1 MHWFYSPDYDY
12 GRHLPISQLHGFLL
26 NKPSAI
32 RRLLIERHGLS
43 PDTFLSPTTSP
54 SDAITSADIAR
65 VHTPAVEQGLRSSAY
80 IARVIEVPLLRW
92 LPAPFLASQLVT
104 PQRVACAGTLAA
116 LRAAFHGD
124 WAFNLSGGF
133 HHARPNLSHGFCLL
147 NDIAIALA
155 RLRSQQETQ
164 ETQENLT
171 RRVLILDLDL
181 HQGDGNSAAFAGDP
195 NTFTASIHQESAFP
209 HPKIPSDLDVGLPD
223 GTTEAQYLA
232 HLDAVLAAILTRFS
246 PEVIVYVAGV
256 DPFQGDP
263 MSALG
268 LSAAGLVARD
278 VRVAR
283 FARAQQAALVV
294 LPAGGYCAQSPLIH
308 ADGFAAIA
316 AEHPTIKPRLTA

>member
-32 RRLLIERHGLS
+32 RRLLIERHGLP
-43 PDTFLSPTTSP
+43 PDAFISPTASP
-54 SDAITSADIAR
+54 ADAITHADISR
-65 VHTPAVEQGLRSSAY
+65 VHAPEVEQGLRSSAY
-80 IARVIEVPLLRW
+80 IARVIEVPVLRW
-92 LPAPFLASQLVT
+92 LPAPFLGSQLVT

-133 HHARPNLSHGFCLL
+133 HHARPNLSHGFCLI

-155 RLRSQQETQ
+155 RLRSQ
-164 ETQENLT
+164 QENLT

-181 HQGDGNSAAFAGDP
+181 HQGDGNSAAFADDP
-195 NTFTASIHQESAFP
+195 ETFTASIHQESAFP

-223 GTTEAQYLA
+223 ATTEDQYLA
-232 HLDAVLAAILTRFS
+232 HLDAALDTIRARFS

-256 DPFQGDP
+256 DPFQDDP

-278 VRVAR
+278 VLVAR
-283 FARAQQAALVV
+283 FACDQKAALVV
-294 LPAGGYCAQSPLIH
+294 LPAGGYCAQSPHIH

-316 AEHPTIKPRLTA
+316 AEYRVTTSRGV